1 MASTEAGIV
10 GSGFE
15 ISRIL
20 EEQRRQ
26 DEKRRV
32 KRAANRKSASTSR
45 ARKKAFVD
53 DMTAKNERMKQHA
66 FILSM
71 LPDLVL
77 AVCRSGEMT
86 YVSPA
91 CQWLLQH
98 SPEEITGA
106 NVFEMVTHDCHALL
120 RKMISD
126 NLSRPVHSKTSA
138 ADLVERDGSD
148 DDADL
153 SDDEECTPDRSACRE
168 KVANHQKERH
178 QHQQYRQQS
187 SSATSS
193 MEGPRAKA
201 VQVASPASQGPK
213 MLKLIRRDKT
223 TVWCESRLSVRTAKR
238 DGGAA
243 PIPLEIILT
252 LRTMPEGTK
261 PTMAH
266 EFVGARVPA
275 IENVSLPSERAVD
288 ADNYV
293 EADDDGYQCEV
304 DEEDSNNSGSGNDSG
319 TTRNGHIAVS
329 TSGSIGCG
337 GGSNKKRAE
346 VEPDTEPVSDPM
358 EGREERSL
366 SKKRQRVRISNRMED
381 MLSAASGGGSDKSGG
396 DNGFSR
402 GADTAGSTTGST
414 TQESSASGSNEV
426 DSNGEGSNN
435 GSSKWGDGCGGAARF
450 NSISPCGGSEDGGS
464 SDGTSAEGTDFG
476 DEVQSAVQSLI
487 LMGGDFSKGAE

>member
-1 MASTEAGIV
+1 M
-10 GSGFE
+10 
-15 ISRIL
+15 
-20 EEQRRQ
+20 
-26 DEKRRV
+26 
-32 KRAANRKSASTSR
+32 
-45 ARKKAFVD
+45 D

-66 FILSM
+66 LILSM

-91 CQWLLQH
+91 CQWLLLH

-106 NVFEMVTHDCHALL
+106 NVFELVTHDCHALL

-126 NLSRPVHSKTSA
+126 NLSRPVHAQTA
-138 ADLVERDGSD
+138 APQDLVETDGSD
-148 DDADL
+148 DDADM
-153 SDDEECTPDRSACRE
+153 SDDEECTRDRPTTSRA
-168 KVANHQKERH
+168 KMVNQ
-178 QHQQYRQQS
+178 QQQYRQQS
-187 SSATSS
+187 SPASGSND
-193 MEGPRAKA
+193 GPRAKA

-252 LRTMPEGTK
+252 LRTVSEGTK
-261 PTMAH
+261 TPIAH
-266 EFVGARVPA
+266 DFVGARVPA
-275 IENVSLPSERAVD
+275 AVKSPPSEHAVD
-288 ADNYV
+288 ADDYV

-319 TTRNGHIAVS
+319 TTRNGHIAVTTNGS
-329 TSGSIGCG
+329 TG
-337 GGSNKKRAE
+337 GGGGIGAGSNEKRAE
-346 VEPDTEPVSDPM
+346 VEPDTEPPVSDPM

-381 MLSAASGGGSDKSGG
+381 MLSAASGIGSGKSGG
-396 DNGFSR
+396 DGAFSR
-402 GADTAGSTTGST
+402 GNDTACSTTGST

-450 NSISPCGGSEDGGS
+450 SSRSPCGGSEDGGS

-476 DEVQSAVQSLI
+476 DEVQNAVQSLI
-487 LMGGDFSKGAE
+487 LMGGDFSKGGQ